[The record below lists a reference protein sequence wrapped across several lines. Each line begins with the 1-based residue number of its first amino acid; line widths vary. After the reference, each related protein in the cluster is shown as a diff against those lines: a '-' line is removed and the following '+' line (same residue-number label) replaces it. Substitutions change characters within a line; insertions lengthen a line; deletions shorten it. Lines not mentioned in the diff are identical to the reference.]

1 MQNDDLDE
9 NNTDKLISVAN
20 SILGEFPGG
29 SVVSG
34 IIKKLVGKPREDR
47 ITNYI
52 RELAKRISNL
62 ECLIGSEAEK
72 LSNKALFEDG
82 LFYAFRATSEK
93 RLEHIA
99 SYSGEWIK

>member
-1 MQNDDLDE
+1 M
-9 NNTDKLISVAN
+9 
-20 SILGEFPGG
+20 
-29 SVVSG
+29 
-34 IIKKLVGKPREDR
+34 
-47 ITNYI
+47 
-52 RELAKRISNL
+52 
-62 ECLIGSEAEK
+62 IGSEAEK

>member
-9 NNTDKLISVAN
+9 NNTDKLISLTN

-29 SVVSG
+29 SIVSG
-34 IIKKLVGKPREDR
+34 IINKLVSNQRQDR
-47 ITNYI
+47 ITKYI
-52 RELAKRISNL
+52 RELEKRISNL

-72 LSNKALFEDG
+72 LSNTALFEDG